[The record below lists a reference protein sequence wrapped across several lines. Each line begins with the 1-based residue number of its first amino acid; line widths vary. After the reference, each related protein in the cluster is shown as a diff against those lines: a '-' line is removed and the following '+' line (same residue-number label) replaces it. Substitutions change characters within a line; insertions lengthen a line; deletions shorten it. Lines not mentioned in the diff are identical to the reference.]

1 MDDERSFL
9 EPCFFSLLHLH
20 AGHWPMKRRR
30 LCGLAKFGVAQPESG
45 TGMFGKYCTLTDP
58 KVNHRLWTSFASTM
72 LPPDEIIT
80 DLAIFLSPATGVP
93 GFLWNPTQPCLA
105 KFPRRSWTWRCDVC
119 LPLRFPW
126 TLGTMTRIY
135 WGVGE
140 ANNSVSFHLEIYSIL
155 WDVQGL
161 HLLGDVGQLG
171 QHGI

>member
-20 AGHWPMKRRR
+20 AGYWPMKRRR

-58 KVNHRLWTSFASTM
+58 KVNNRLWTNFASTM
-72 LPPDEIIT
+72 LLPDEIIN

-135 WGVGE
+135 WGVG
-140 ANNSVSFHLEIYSIL
+140 
-155 WDVQGL
+155 
-161 HLLGDVGQLG
+161 
-171 QHGI
+171 